1 MEDFFLWGNQKWA
14 NNRLKIHTKCI
25 ENVWISFPYSAFHCW
40 KWRRV
45 VRTKVFQLFD
55 KPLCCSI
62 KKITIMIL
70 WIIITS
76 FSYVAFNIYMF
87 SQKELTVINY
97 MSIKKTLIFQ
107 ANWITIFQ
115 KDTPSLIIYIDGGML
130 MSTSVQLNSFHGDWH
145 LKLLYTMNHLV
156 K

>member
-1 MEDFFLWGNQKWA
+1 
-14 NNRLKIHTKCI
+14 
-25 ENVWISFPYSAFHCW
+25 
-40 KWRRV
+40 
-45 VRTKVFQLFD
+45 
-55 KPLCCSI
+55 
-62 KKITIMIL
+62 MIL
-70 WIIITS
+70 WIIVTS

-130 MSTSVQLNSFHGDWH
+130 MSTSVQLNSFHGD
-145 LKLLYTMNHLV
+145 
-156 K
+156 